1 MTQPTLTQVVIFSP
15 AENDSQAKGVGQ
27 LVAAIVSRVIEGTDT
42 CNLQILVGE
51 NSYSRPMVLHHSDST
66 RQPDAA
72 YWITGEEYIKGL
84 TLEAFGE
91 SEKLIIEA
99 KTEAENIITAATEQ
113 AAMVGKG
120 GEA

>member
-51 NSYSRPMVLHHSDST
+51 NSYSRPMVQHHSDPT

-72 YWITGEEYIKGL
+72 YWITGEEYINGL

-91 SEKLIIEA
+91 SERLIIEA

-113 AAMVGKG
+113 AALVGKG

>member
-1 MTQPTLTQVVIFSP
+1 MTKVNLTQVVIFSP
-15 AENDSQAKGVGQ
+15 AENDSQAKGAGQ
-27 LVAAIVSRVIEGTDT
+27 LVAAIVTRVIDGTDS

-51 NSYSRPMVLHHSDST
+51 NSYSRPMVEHHLNPT

-72 YWITGEEYIKGL
+72 YWITGEEYIYGL
-84 TLEAFGE
+84 TLQAFGE
-91 SEKLIIEA
+91 SQKLTSDAQI
-99 KTEAENIITAATEQ
+99 EAENIITAATEQ

>member
-1 MTQPTLTQVVIFSP
+1 MTKVNLTQLVIFSP

-51 NSYSRPMVLHHSDST
+51 NSYSRPMVLHHSDPT

-84 TLEAFGE
+84 TFEAFGE
-91 SEKLIIEA
+91 SEKLITDA
-99 KTEAENIITAATEQ
+99 QFKAENIITFATEQ
-113 AAMVGKG
+113 AVMVGKG

>member
-15 AENDSQAKGVGQ
+15 AENDLQAKGVGQ

-51 NSYSRPMVLHHSDST
+51 NSYSRPMVQHHSDPT

-99 KTEAENIITAATEQ
+99 KTEAKNIITAATEQ
-113 AAMVGKG
+113 AALVGKG